1 MALKNFKE
9 ALQMLEHTSF
19 SPNQAKLYAL
29 FTLVLS
35 MFVCVCLFVDV
46 NSVIFRNFS
55 ICLCLEQAGKHLD
68 ALKHCEISVA
78 MCKELMKKMKTVD
91 EEIGDLSTLAQKKL
105 KVLTDVVEKLR
116 LKTARLWVR
125 ARDVEGEREE
135 EPATFLAKK
144 RRLEDV
150 MSLTRV
156 FGP

>member
-1 MALKNFKE
+1 
-9 ALQMLEHTSF
+9 
-19 SPNQAKLYAL
+19 
-29 FTLVLS
+29 
-35 MFVCVCLFVDV
+35 
-46 NSVIFRNFS
+46 
-55 ICLCLEQAGKHLD
+55 
-68 ALKHCEISVA
+68 